1 MKMTIQWSF
10 SCNSFVKLSFY
21 DMIHVNIAWPIRR
34 NESKN
39 SAVKGLHCAWYTY
52 CDPTVLWFL
61 YEKIC
66 LQAFMILICT
76 DQPAHL
82 LSGQGMHSLGFE
94 FCMFH

>member
-1 MKMTIQWSF
+1 MLGICIVILLF
-10 SCNSFVKLSFY
+10 CGVFF
-21 DMIHVNIAWPIRR
+21 
-34 NESKN
+34 
-39 SAVKGLHCAWYTY
+39 
-52 CDPTVLWFL
+52 